1 MTSHNIKRE
10 IATLNKICIIK
21 WAAVGLHGV
30 VLAFALFVTFFLTEG
45 DIQTAYELSKTDA
58 ALSHALWLS
67 ALLIGC
73 NTLGIILLLT
83 PLSRSF
89 IGGCILT
96 TYELAFL
103 GLSFIYFT
111 PDYSFIIGIIVCAV
125 SYVAIN
131 QRVSKASS
139 Q

>member
-1 MTSHNIKRE
+1 LS
-10 IATLNKICIIK
+10 KINIIK
-21 WAAVGLHGV
+21 WAAVGLHGI
-30 VLAFALFVTFFLTEG
+30 VLAFTLFVTFFLTDG
-45 DIQTAYELSKTDA
+45 DILTAYELSKTDA

-67 ALLIGC
+67 ALLIAG
-73 NTLGIILLLT
+73 NMLGIILLLT

-103 GLSFIYFT
+103 GLSFVYLT
-111 PDYSFIIGIIVCAV
+111 SDYSFIIGIIVCAV

-131 QRVSKASS
+131 QRVSKVSS